1 MSYGFDKIKSKLE
14 FVFFLF
20 NLVSE
25 MSEIAVILLF
35 ALLLSIKSMVNF

>member
-14 FVFFLF
+14 FFLF